1 MTPERWLSLKR
12 VYQEAVER
20 DPDLRPAYLDEACAG
35 DPALRAEVDGLLS
48 ASAAAAGFLETP
60 AAEVLD
66 AAGAGGETPT
76 SPSPAARIVRLRKL
90 GMGMA
95 AAVLLLAA
103 AGSLWWSRDA
113 TIASVAPASIAV
125 LPFADLS
132 PGHDQDSLSDGLTE
146 KILDLLARVPGLR
159 AAARTSTLAYKGKSD
174 DVRAIARKLNVN
186 AILEGSVRTM
196 DDRVR
201 VTAQLLNGADGF
213 DLWSETYERKLTD
226 LQDLE
231 DEIGRAI
238 VARIELKLVAGPAR
252 APARPRTDTH

>member
-20 DPDLRPAYLDEACAG
+20 DPDHRPAYLDEACAG

-66 AAGAGGETPT
+66 PAGTGGETPT
-76 SPSPAARIVRLRKL
+76 SPSPATRIVRLRKL

-103 AGSLWWSRDA
+103 AGSLWWSRA
-113 TIASVAPASIAV
+113 TIASVPPASIAV

-132 PGHDQDSLSDGLTE
+132 PGHDQESLSDGLTE
-146 KILDLLARVPGLR
+146 KILDLLAEVPGLR
-159 AAARTSTLAYKGKSD
+159 AAARTSTFAFKGKSG